1 MQLIVIA
8 PFDWAHQ
15 GVRIEHF
22 PLNAEFETE
31 DIDLIDVSTREK
43 WTRSANSSGAAAELP
58 ALASEL
64 GPPDPSPPG
73 TGEPVL
79 ETPPVVDPAPKA
91 GRGRSKQ

>member
-31 DIDLIDVSTREK
+31 DVELIDVSIREK
-43 WTRSANSSGAAAELP
+43 WTRHANSNGADAELP
-58 ALASEL
+58 ALAPDL
-64 GPPDPSPPG
+64 DPPDPNPPG

-79 ETPPVVDPAPKA
+79 DTPPVVDPAPKA
-91 GRGRSKQ
+91 GRGRAKQ